1 MHEPATKV
9 YQTILKSVQGSQ
21 SSNLMLLFVPSC
33 QNIGLPKTSIQQMIW
48 KLEMLS
54 RVWKFEMIYFM
65 VVQEPYVSLQMLWQY
80 VWKIARIGEAMSP

>member
-1 MHEPATKV
+1 
-9 YQTILKSVQGSQ
+9 
-21 SSNLMLLFVPSC
+21 MLLFVPSC

-80 VWKIARIGEAMSP
+80 VWKIARTGEAMSP